1 MPIISMEENEQI
13 ALQPFVESV
22 TQREMFV
29 EPAPKPQDEKRKA
42 QYEMEL

>member
-29 EPAPKPQDEKRKA
+29 EPAPKP
-42 QYEMEL
+42 